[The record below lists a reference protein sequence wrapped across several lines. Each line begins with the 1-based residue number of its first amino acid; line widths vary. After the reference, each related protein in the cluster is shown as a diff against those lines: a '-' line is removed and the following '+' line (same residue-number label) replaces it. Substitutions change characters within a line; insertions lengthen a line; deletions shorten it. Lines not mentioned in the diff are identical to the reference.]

1 MFDGTK
7 ETSKQTSV
15 VQQSLKEKH
24 TCSHSGQDQGDNK
37 KQKSKPNSS
46 IRIGRQVRAARCQIK
61 ESSSASRAVG
71 SDALRSWLYAVD
83 DLTG

>member
-7 ETSKQTSV
+7 ETSKQTPV
-15 VQQSLKEKH
+15 VQQSGKKRH
-24 TCSHSGQDQGDNK
+24 TCSHSGQDQRNK